1 MKKKI
6 VSGLLAMA
14 TVMSM
19 SGFMIPA
26 QAADGDALEVWV
38 RNSYYDEMVEASKAF
53 TEKTG
58 IQVNVTEPSNMSDD
72 LHNPYN
78 EHAESKAQ
86 YEPYLH

>member
-26 QAADGDALEVWV
+26 QAADGGALEV
-38 RNSYYDEMVEASKAF
+38 
-53 TEKTG
+53 
-58 IQVNVTEPSNMSDD
+58 
-72 LHNPYN
+72 
-78 EHAESKAQ
+78 
-86 YEPYLH
+86 

>member
-26 QAADGDALEVWV
+26 QRMEVHWK
-38 RNSYYDEMVEASKAF
+38 Y
-53 TEKTG
+53 G
-58 IQVNVTEPSNMSDD
+58 
-72 LHNPYN
+72 
-78 EHAESKAQ
+78 
-86 YEPYLH
+86 

>member
-26 QAADGDALEVWV
+26 QAADGGALEVWV
-38 RNSYYDEMVEASKAF
+38 RNTYYDEMVEASKDRNSGKCYR
-53 TEKTG
+53 TVEY
-58 IQVNVTEPSNMSDD
+58 VR
-72 LHNPYN
+72 
-78 EHAESKAQ
+78 
-86 YEPYLH
+86 

>member
-26 QAADGDALEVWV
+26 HGLCTVGHYDEAGDAAHDLRGPRAEGRCFRV
-38 RNSYYDEMVEASKAF
+38 RAHCGHHGREKDERAYPDV
-53 TEKTG
+53 
-58 IQVNVTEPSNMSDD
+58 PSHPHREREDR
-72 LHNPYN
+72 H
-78 EHAESKAQ
+78 
-86 YEPYLH
+86 